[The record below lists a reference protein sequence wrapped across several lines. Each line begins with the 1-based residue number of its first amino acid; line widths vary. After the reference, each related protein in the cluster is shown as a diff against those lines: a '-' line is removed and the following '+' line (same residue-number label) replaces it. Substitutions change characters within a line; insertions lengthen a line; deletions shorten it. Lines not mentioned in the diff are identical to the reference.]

1 MIIDYP
7 LAPGDTKQPDIHWSL
22 AKTHIPQN
30 LRASFA
36 TDPKHGNILPVLCME
51 VAVKNESIPTL
62 IDTDV
67 PRYFAPTAATRCWIG
82 IKIFIDESGNKNHRW
97 YAAQVDRDW
106 DPTINTFLNTTTENP
121 ASFHRVTTNNQSLTV
136 PIPGR
141 RFQIDVQRL
150 IHPLPLPPNQP
161 AYFSVDLE
169 AFRVK
174 VLQWLS

>member
-7 LAPGDTKQPDIHWSL
+7 LAPGDTKQPDVHWSL
-22 AKTHIPQN
+22 ARIHIPQN
-30 LRASFA
+30 LMANFA
-36 TDPKHGNILPVLCME
+36 TDPTHGNILAGFCME

-62 IDTDV
+62 VDTDV

-82 IKIFIDESGNKNHRW
+82 IKIFIDESGNRNHRW

-106 DPTINTFLNTTTENP
+106 DPNTNTFLNTTTESP
-121 ASFHRVTTNNQSLTV
+121 ASFPRVARNNQLLTV

-161 AYFSVDLE
+161 AYFYVDLE